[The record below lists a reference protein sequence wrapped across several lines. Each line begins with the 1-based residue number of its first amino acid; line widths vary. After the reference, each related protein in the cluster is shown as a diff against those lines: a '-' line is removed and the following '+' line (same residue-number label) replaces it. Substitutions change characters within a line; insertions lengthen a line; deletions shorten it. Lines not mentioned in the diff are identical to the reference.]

1 MGASEP
7 EVGVQDQPL
16 GTPALAP
23 MGVGTWSWGNR
34 LLWDYRPER
43 DDPLL
48 LRTFQECIKAGLT
61 FFDTADSYGTG
72 NLQGRSEILLG
83 QGLARLPAR
92 QRQRVTV
99 ATKLAPYPWRL
110 GRHGFCKAAAASCQ
124 RLGRPI
130 DLVQLHWST
139 ARYAPWQEKPLLQGL
154 MDQVQTGGAKAV
166 GLSNMGPRGLRRA
179 AGWMADAGVPLRS
192 VQAQFSLLSQQPL
205 QPGGVLE
212 VCRELGVTVVAYS
225 PLALGLLTGRYT
237 VSHMPSGLRGLLFGR
252 LLPLLEPLLAL
263 MGEIGADHGST
274 PAGVAVNW
282 CRAHGAIPIPGLRHP
297 HHVND
302 MEQALGWMLSCHER
316 QALDRASRELATLM
330 PQNPFQSA

>member
-1 MGASEP
+1 MGTISD
-7 EVGVQDQPL
+7 GVQASVL
-16 GTPALAP
+16 GS
-23 MGVGTWSWGNR
+23 MGVGTWAWGNR
-34 LLWDYRPER
+34 LLWNYDPQR

-48 LRTFQECIKAGLT
+48 LHTFQACVRAGLT

-72 NLQGRSEILLG
+72 KLQGRSESLLG
-83 QGLARLPAR
+83 QGLSLLPPG

-110 GRHGFCKAAAASCQ
+110 GRQGFCKAAAASRH

-139 ARYAPWQEKPLLQGL
+139 ARYAPWQETPLLQGL
-154 MDQVQTGGAKAV
+154 VDQVRLGGAKAV
-166 GLSNMGPRGLRRA
+166 GLSNLGPRRLRSV
-179 AGWMADAGVPLRS
+179 AGWMAAAGVPLRS
-192 VQAQFSLLSQQPL
+192 VQVQFSLLSQQAR
-205 QPGGVLE
+205 QPAGMLE
-212 VCRELGVTVVAYS
+212 VCRELGIRVIAYS

-237 VSHMPSGLRGLLFGR
+237 VHHRPSGTRGLLFAR
-252 LLPLLEPLLAL
+252 LLPRLEPLLGL
-263 MGEIGADHGST
+263 MGEMAADHGST

-297 HHVND
+297 RHVQG
-302 MEQALGWMLSCHER
+302 MAQALGWVLSVQER
-316 QALDRASRELATLM
+316 QALDQASQTLATLM

>member
-1 MGASEP
+1 MEEQRP
-7 EVGVQDQPL
+7 

-23 MGVGTWSWGNR
+23 VGVGTWSWGNR
-34 LLWDYRPER
+34 LLWNYVPQR

-48 LRTFQECIKAGLT
+48 LDTFQACIKAGLT

-72 NLQGRSEILLG
+72 KLQGRSEILLG
-83 QGLARLPAR
+83 QGLSRLPPG

-110 GRHGFCKAAAASCQ
+110 GRHGFCKAAAASRQ

-154 MDQVQTGGAKAV
+154 VDQVQLGGAKAV
-166 GLSNMGPRGLRRA
+166 GLSNVGPRRLRRV
-179 AGWMADAGVPLRS
+179 AGWMAAAGVPLRS
-192 VQAQFSLLSQQPL
+192 VQVQFSLLSQQPR

-212 VCRELGVTVVAYS
+212 VCRELGIRVIAYS

-237 VSHMPSGLRGLLFGR
+237 ARHRPPGLRGWLFAR
-252 LLPLLEPLLAL
+252 LLPHLEPLLAL
-263 MGEIGADHGST
+263 MGEMAADHGST

-282 CRAHGAIPIPGLRHP
+282 CRAHGTVPIPGLRHP
-297 HHVND
+297 RHVHV
-302 MEQALGWMLSCHER
+302 MEQALGWILSTDER
-316 QALDRASRELATLM
+316 RALDRSSRTLATLM

>member
-1 MGASEP
+1 MGGE
-7 EVGVQDQPL
+7 DRRWRR
-16 GTPALAP
+16 PAVAP
-23 MGVGTWSWGNR
+23 IGVGTWSWGNR
-34 LLWDYRPER
+34 LLWNYVPQR

-48 LRTFQECIKAGLT
+48 LHTFQACIKAGLT

-72 NLQGRSEILLG
+72 KLQGRSESLLG
-83 QGLARLPAR
+83 QGLSRLPPG

-110 GRHGFCKAAAASCQ
+110 GRHGFCKAAAASRQ
-124 RLGRPI
+124 RLGRSI

-139 ARYAPWQEKPLLQGL
+139 ARYAPWQETPLLQGL
-154 MDQVQTGGAKAV
+154 VDQVRLGGAKAV
-166 GLSNMGPRGLRRA
+166 GLSNLGPRRLRHV

-192 VQAQFSLLSQQPL
+192 VQVQFSLLSQQPR

-212 VCRELGVTVVAYS
+212 TCRELGIQVIAYS

-237 VSHMPSGLRGLLFGR
+237 ARHGPSGLRGLLFAR
-252 LLPLLEPLLAL
+252 LLPQLEPLLAL
-263 MGEIGADHGST
+263 MGEMAADHGST

-282 CRAHGAIPIPGLRHP
+282 CRAHGTVPIPGLRHP
-297 HHVND
+297 RHVNV
-302 MEQALGWMLSCHER
+302 MQQALGWMLSTHER
-316 QALDRASRELATLM
+316 QALDQTSRTLATLM

>member
-1 MGASEP
+1 MCGK
-7 EVGVQDQPL
+7 DQRL
-16 GTPALAP
+16 GTPDLAP
-23 MGVGTWSWGNR
+23 IGVGTWSWGNR
-34 LLWDYRPER
+34 LLWNYHPER

-48 LRTFQECIKAGLT
+48 LATFQACIKAGLT

-72 NLQGRSEILLG
+72 KLQGRSEILLG
-83 QGLARLPAR
+83 QGLSRLQPE
-92 QRQRVTV
+92 QRQQVTV

-110 GRHGFCKAAAASCQ
+110 GRRGFCKAAAASRQ

-154 MDQVQTGGAKAV
+154 VDQVQRGGAKAV
-166 GLSNMGPRGLRRA
+166 GLSNVGPQRLRRA
-179 AGWMADAGVPLRS
+179 VAWMANSGMPLRS
-192 VQAQFSLLSQQPL
+192 VQVQFSLLSQQPR

-212 VCRELGVTVVAYS
+212 VCRELGVTVIAYS

-237 VSHMPSGLRGLLFGR
+237 ANHCPSGLRGLLFGR
-252 LLPLLEPLLAL
+252 LLPHLEPLLAL
-263 MGEIGADHGST
+263 MGEMAADHGST

-282 CRAHGAIPIPGLRHP
+282 CRAHGTIPIPGLRHP
-297 HHVND
+297 HHVNI
-302 MEQALGWMLSCHER
+302 MEQALGWMLSTDER
-316 QALDRASRELATLM
+316 RALDRASRELATLM